1 MSARWASER
10 PLQKCSRMKFKEPV
24 MLPPYLR
31 PDEEALIEA
40 VLTWGAMERR
50 LHGHLP
56 DLPVRVSTI
65 GGEVLVLCPP
75 DVMPEDDDDTV
86 LRFRNIEL
94 T

>member
-1 MSARWASER
+1 
-10 PLQKCSRMKFKEPV
+10 MKSKDPAY
-24 MLPPYLR
+24 LPPYLR

-40 VLTWGAMERR
+40 VLAWGAMERR

-75 DVMPEDDDDTV
+75 DALPDDDDDYSV
-86 LRFRNIEL
+86 VRFRNIEL